1 MNDVALYIALYLDE
15 DVTQE
20 LALVLRERGYDVIS
34 AIEAG
39 LLGYSDDKQLEYAIS
54 QGRAVLTYNSTD
66 YADLATEGFES
77 RREHPGIIISQQ
89 FSKRRF
95 GELLRQVLKL
105 LNSLTRDEM
114 RNQVVNLQTYK

>member
-1 MNDVALYIALYLDE
+1 VNDVALYIALYLDE
-15 DVTQE
+15 DVTHN

-34 AIEAG
+34 AMDAG

-54 QGRAVLTYNSTD
+54 QGRAVLTYNGTD
-66 YADLATEGFES
+66 YVDLATEWFES
-77 RREHPGIIISQQ
+77 GRAHPGIILSQQ
-89 FSKRRF
+89 FSKQRF

-114 RNQVVNLQTYK
+114 RNQVINLQSFK